1 MDRMGPTAGVG
12 EKAGCKRVPPRL
24 TRKFHG
30 YQYTSSSN
38 MGCSETAFYSSHEGI
53 RRSSRRSRLRKGLYA
68 DRGSSPWN
76 HAYGPF
82 AVQIFD
88 GFWKCALGAELRAA
102 HRVLDGESAQYRR
115 ELLERRARAGFGR
128 FCR

>member
-68 DRGSSPWN
+68 DCRRSPWN
-76 HAYGPF
+76 NAHGSL
-82 AVQIFD
+82 AVQVSDRF
-88 GFWKCALGAELRAA
+88 GQCAFCAELRAA

-115 ELLERRARAGFGR
+115 EL
-128 FCR
+128 